1 MADGDGQVV
10 FTVELD
16 DSAFQA
22 GMGKLQAQL
31 TTLSAAIL
39 TALTQGAADL
49 TEANAAGS
57 RWVDGLAQGISRN
70 RSATTAAKNIVSN
83 AATSARATGYT
94 GGFGVGQNL
103 VAGIISGANTKGT
116 ALNTALSNLVQSALA
131 AAKKAAGI
139 SSPSRLFHDEV
150 GQYLALGIQ
159 TGFQDTMAQQVL
171 PAITRSVSGSAAAG
185 NAALQTNSLAQL
197 TQGLTPTLELPD
209 PQALSAA
216 AYPRTG
222 SASLQDV
229 SATRAEA
236 STVNITQQITF
247 EAAMQAPD
255 EVARAMR
262 RQAVY
267 GLAAART

>member
-1 MADGDGQVV
+1 MAEGDGQVV

-31 TTLSAAIL
+31 STLSAAIL
-39 TALTQGAADL
+39 TALTQGATDIS
-49 TEANAAGS
+49 EANAAGS
-57 RWVDGLAQGISRN
+57 RWVDGFAQGISRN
-70 RSATTAAKNIVSN
+70 RGATTAAKNIVSN
-83 AATSARATGYT
+83 AAALARSTGYT
-94 GGFGVGQNL
+94 GGYGVGQNL
-103 VAGIISGANTKGT
+103 VAGIISGANVKGS
-116 ALNTALSNLVQSALA
+116 ALNAALSNLVLSALA

-150 GQYLALGIQ
+150 GQYLALGVQ

-171 PAITRSVSGSAAAG
+171 PAISRSVGSSAAAG
-185 NAALQTNSLAQL
+185 RVALGTYSLAQL
-197 TQGLTPTLELPD
+197 SQSLTPAVDLPD

-216 AYPRTG
+216 AYSRTG
-222 SASLQDV
+222 SATLQDV

-236 STVNITQQITF
+236 GDVNITQQITF

-267 GLAAART
+267 GLAAARS